1 MVAAALEALLGGDPT
16 PEAVAAALATI
27 PAAELPAA
35 LRWFTRQHGAAALP
49 ILRRCLGMRPEWAS
63 AAAEALGGLPL
74 PEAAAALDAVEAGAP
89 SKAVR
94 TAARR
99 ALYRLHQAG
108 VTRPAPARRPP
119 PRPRLGEA
127 WMSAID
133 GTGARGLWLTVEGPY
148 GERTLLAAVLSDVAG
163 VVDFSS
169 GAVPKKRLD
178 AQLRK
183 LRAET
188 ALPWVEVPP
197 SWAWALLAEAA
208 ARTADRPVPAALAGW
223 LARLGTPGPPAAPL
237 DASVWAAA
245 GEPGVVERS
254 AALIEV
260 PELAGWFLDPTSLAS
275 DGLEWLQAR
284 ESRLV
289 LSEPLKAERRAA
301 VVDRVIEAR
310 FDDPARRQWQR
321 RLEDEAYVL
330 AALGRREPAALAAA
344 VARALADPARA
355 PRHLPFVRALV
366 ERSLDLAAEV
376 ATGRLSAGEASRS
389 PRARSGER
397 AAGGG

>member
-1 MVAAALEALLGGDPT
+1 MVAAALEALLGGDP
-16 PEAVAAALATI
+16 PPDAVEAALATI

-35 LRWFTRQHGAAALP
+35 LRWLARQHGAAALP
-49 ILRRCLGMRPEWAS
+49 ILRRCLAMRPEWAS
-63 AAAEALGGLPL
+63 AAAEALGGLAL

-99 ALYRLHQAG
+99 ALYRLRQAG
-108 VTRPAPARRPP
+108 VTRPAPARLPP

-127 WMSAID
+127 WMSVID
-133 GTGARGLWLTVEGPY
+133 GTGTRGLWLTVEGPY

-178 AQLRK
+178 EQLRK

-208 ARTADRPVPAALAGW
+208 ARTVDRPVPAALGGW

-237 DASVWAAA
+237 DESLAAA
-245 GEPGVVERS
+245 AVAPGLLERS
-254 AALIEV
+254 AALAET

-275 DGLEWLQAR
+275 EGLEWLQAR
-284 ESRLV
+284 ESRLI

-301 VVDRVIEAR
+301 IVDRVIETR
-310 FDDPARRQWQR
+310 FDPAARRRWQR

-344 VARALADPARA
+344 VARALADPGQA
-355 PRHLPFVRALV
+355 PRHIPFVRALV
-366 ERSLDLAAEV
+366 ERSLAPAGAG
-376 ATGRLSAGEASRS
+376 ATGRHSPEEASRS
-389 PRARSGER
+389 PRARPGER